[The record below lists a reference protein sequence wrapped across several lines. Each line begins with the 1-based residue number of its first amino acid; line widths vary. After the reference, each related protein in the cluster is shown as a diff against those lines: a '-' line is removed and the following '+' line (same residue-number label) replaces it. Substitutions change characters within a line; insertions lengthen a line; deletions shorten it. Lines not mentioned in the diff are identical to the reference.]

1 MTHFQRFGCEAR
13 IACNGKMAMLEAGDF
28 MLEVILLDYHLPD
41 MNGPTRGA
49 ARPAKAPTAHPMA
62 TGDFRYGRGYARRA
76 DGFTYFGVLLLI
88 MVLGLRL
95 GGACEIWSVSNQRA
109 QERQLL
115 WVGTQCARALK
126 TYYEQ
131 SLGARQYPQKLE
143 DLL

>member
-1 MTHFQRFGCEAR
+1 
-13 IACNGKMAMLEAGDF
+13 
-28 MLEVILLDYHLPD
+28 
-41 MNGPTRGA
+41 
-49 ARPAKAPTAHPMA
+49 
-62 TGDFRYGRGYARRA
+62 
-76 DGFTYFGVLLLI
+76 